1 MMAHCPVQTKRE
13 KQNMKSIL
21 EKLLIAAFELEEKG
35 HKPFSAEDI
44 VVASWQKFPDAFG
57 LAGYQDRYPDSNRVF
72 AEIMGSKPIR
82 KKGYLI
88 KVGEKLYQLTDSG
101 KQYAKS
107 LTEDTLKRET
117 EKAQF
122 TREIKKELKRYF
134 ESRAVLK
141 YIEKR
146 SSEITFYDLCALFG
160 ISPRSTYIELEGRLS
175 NFNNIISRAREI
187 AAKKN
192 FSFEHGGKQYSLA
205 DIEMLIELKNFLLN
219 KFDND
224 LNVIRQRRDERNK

>member
-1 MMAHCPVQTKRE
+1 M
-13 KQNMKSIL
+13 
-21 EKLLIAAFELEEKG
+21 
-35 HKPFSAEDI
+35 
-44 VVASWQKFPDAFG
+44 
-57 LAGYQDRYPDSNRVF
+57 
-72 AEIMGSKPIR
+72 
-82 KKGYLI
+82 
-88 KVGEKLYQLTDSG
+88 
-101 KQYAKS
+101 
-107 LTEDTLKRET
+107 
-117 EKAQF
+117 
-122 TREIKKELKRYF
+122 
-134 ESRAVLK
+134 LK

>member
-82 KKGYLI
+82 KK
-88 KVGEKLYQLTDSG
+88 VT
-101 KQYAKS
+101 
-107 LTEDTLKRET
+107 
-117 EKAQF
+117 
-122 TREIKKELKRYF
+122 
-134 ESRAVLK
+134 
-141 YIEKR
+141 
-146 SSEITFYDLCALFG
+146 
-160 ISPRSTYIELEGRLS
+160 
-175 NFNNIISRAREI
+175 
-187 AAKKN
+187 
-192 FSFEHGGKQYSLA
+192 
-205 DIEMLIELKNFLLN
+205 
-219 KFDND
+219 
-224 LNVIRQRRDERNK
+224 